1 MPANGYVRKYKA
13 TLVKAHEFY
22 ILANEHHQ
30 AEQDAFDESRK
41 LGAELQ
47 DVGVLN
53 D

>member
-1 MPANGYVRKYKA
+1 M
-13 TLVKAHEFY
+13 
-22 ILANEHHQ
+22 ANEHHE
-30 AEQDAFDESRK
+30 AAQDAVNEAKK